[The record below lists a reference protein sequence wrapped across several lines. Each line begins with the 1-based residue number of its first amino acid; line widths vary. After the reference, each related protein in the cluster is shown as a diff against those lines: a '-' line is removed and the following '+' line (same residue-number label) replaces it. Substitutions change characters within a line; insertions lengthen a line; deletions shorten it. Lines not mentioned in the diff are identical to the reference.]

1 MSTVFHIKAV
11 EILERHVMSLLTKLI
26 DHAVPIR
33 SYQTRK
39 ISRTLLIETRCREYI
54 FRDN

>member
-11 EILERHVMSLLTKLI
+11 EILERHVMSLFTKLI
-26 DHAVPIR
+26 DHAVHIR

-39 ISRTLLIETRCREYI
+39 IS
-54 FRDN
+54 